1 MIDLRSDTFTL
12 PTEGMRRAM
21 AEAELGDDVY
31 GEDPTVCRLEEA
43 VAEQLDKD
51 AAVFMPTG
59 TMSNQIG
66 IRLHTR
72 PGDQAVAEAS
82 AHVYLLEGGS
92 PAVLSGVTMRPLAGA
107 CGVVTVEQLN
117 AAIPV
122 PHPFMVDS
130 VLAPITLLCLENTHN
145 LHGGAVWPQE
155 SLQQTLAAARRH
167 GLATHL
173 DGARLWNAAVASGTS
188 EARLAEGFDT
198 VSVCFSKGLGAP
210 VGSALAGGVEAMR
223 RARKL
228 RQNFGGG
235 MRQAGLLAAA
245 AHYAMLNQRERLSED
260 HENARQLA
268 QGLAQ
273 IQGIVVAPEQV
284 QTNIVNFE
292 VTTLS
297 AGEFAF
303 RCHKSG
309 VHLIPS
315 GNRRLRAVTHL
326 GVSEADIERAIGVI
340 RSVLHDV
347 DG

>member
-31 GEDPTVCRLEEA
+31 GEDPTVRRLEAA
-43 VAEQLDKD
+43 VAERLDKE
-51 AAVFMPTG
+51 AAVFMPSG

-72 PGDQAVAEAS
+72 PGDQAIAEAT

-92 PAVLSGVTMRPLAGA
+92 PAVLSGVTMRPLPGEN
-107 CGVVTVEQLN
+107 GVVAAEQVE

-122 PHPFMVDS
+122 PHPYMVDS
-130 VLAPITLLCLENTHN
+130 VLAPVTLLCLENTHN
-145 LHGGAVWPQE
+145 LHGGAVWPME
-155 SLQQTLAAARRH
+155 SLETTLESARRH

-173 DGARLWNAAVASGTS
+173 DGARLWNASVASGIA
-188 EARLAEGFDT
+188 EADLARGFDT

-210 VGSALAGGVEAMR
+210 VGSALAGGTDAMR

-228 RQNFGGG
+228 RQNIGGG

-245 AHYAMLNQRERLSED
+245 AHYAMQHQRDRLAED

-273 IQGIVVAPEQV
+273 IQGIEVDTERVE
-284 QTNIVNFE
+284 TNIVNFE
-292 VTTLS
+292 VTAMP
-297 AGEFAF
+297 AGEFATL
-303 RCHKSG
+303 CHDAG
-309 VHLIPS
+309 VHMIPL
-315 GNRRLRAVTHL
+315 GHRRLRAVTHL
-326 GVSEADIERAIGVI
+326 GVSAADIERALDIM
-340 RSVLHDV
+340 RSVLRKAE
-347 DG
+347 